1 MKTKN
6 SSPKD
11 DLLAIREMMERS
23 TKFLSL
29 SGLSGIFA
37 GVCALAGA
45 AVVYFGMPNH
55 GQFQYDQNLA
65 EMSDPFANP
74 NLMLYLLVGLIVLI
88 VATIGAFYFSVRKA
102 RKAKQPFWTK
112 SSSRLFMHLL
122 IPFVTGG
129 ILTVIFIFRN
139 EIQMVAPITL
149 IFYGLALVNAGKF
162 TFGEIQSLGL
172 IEILLGI
179 LAAIFINHGLLF
191 WALGFG
197 VMHIV
202 YGAVM
207 YYRHER

>member
-1 MKTKN
+1 MEMKNTN
-6 SSPKD
+6 PKD

-29 SGLSGIFA
+29 SGLSGVFA
-37 GVCALAGA
+37 GICALIGAGVA
-45 AVVYFGMPNH
+45 YFEMPNH
-55 GQFQYDQNLA
+55 GQFQYDQNALELKSLGENA
-65 EMSDPFANP
+65 
-74 NLMLYLLVGLIVLI
+74 NLMFYLIDSLIVLI
-88 VATIGAFYFSVRKA
+88 VASIGAFYFSVRKA
-102 RKAKQPFWTK
+102 RKANQPFWTQ
-112 SSSRLFMHLL
+112 STARLFVQLL

-129 ILTVIFIFRN
+129 VLSLIFVFRG

-172 IEILLGI
+172 TEIALGI

-202 YGAVM
+202 YGTAM

>member
-1 MKTKN
+1 MELKN
-6 SSPKD
+6 TNPKD

-37 GVCALAGA
+37 GVCALVGA
-45 AVVYFGMPNH
+45 AVVYFGMPNR
-55 GQFQYDQNLA
+55 GQFQYDQSASEQRNL
-65 EMSDPFANP
+65 FANS
-74 NLMLYLLVGLIVLI
+74 NLMFYLLVGLVVLI

-102 RKAKQPFWTK
+102 RKAKQPFWTQ
-112 SSSRLFMHLL
+112 STARLFVQLL

-129 ILTVIFIFRN
+129 IVALIFIFRN

-179 LAAIFINHGLLF
+179 LAAIFISYGLLF

-197 VMHIV
+197 IMHIV
-202 YGAVM
+202 YGAAM

>member
-1 MKTKN
+1 MNTKN

-37 GVCALAGA
+37 GVCALFGA
-45 AVVYFGMPNH
+45 AVAYFGMQNH
-55 GQFQYDQNLA
+55 GQFQYDQSLSA
-65 EMSDPFANP
+65 LSPFENS
-74 NLMLYLLVGLIVLI
+74 NVMFYLLDGLIVLI
-88 VATIGAFYFSVRKA
+88 VATIGAFYFSIRKA
-102 RKAKQPFWTK
+102 RKAKLSFWTQ
-112 SSSRLFMHLL
+112 STSRLFVHLL
-122 IPFVTGG
+122 IPFATGG
-129 ILTVIFIFRN
+129 ILSVIFIFRS

-172 IEILLGI
+172 IEIALGI
-179 LAAIFINHGLLF
+179 LAAIFISHGLLF
-191 WALGFG
+191 WVLGFG
-197 VMHIV
+197 LMHIV
-202 YGAVM
+202 YGAAM